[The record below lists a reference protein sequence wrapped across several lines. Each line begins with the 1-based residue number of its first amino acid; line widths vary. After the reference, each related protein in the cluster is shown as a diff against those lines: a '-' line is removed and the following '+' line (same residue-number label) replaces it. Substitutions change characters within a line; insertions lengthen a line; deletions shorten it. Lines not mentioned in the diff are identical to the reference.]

1 MEYITLREENYPD
14 FLQLY
19 ADAFPPEER
28 RPYAGAIA
36 FGEFANA
43 KRSKF
48 NVLAA
53 MDDGKFVGFMSYW
66 NFDSYTYIEH
76 FAVSPELR
84 GRNIGRAMME
94 HVFRTVNN
102 NVLIEVEL
110 PETEIARRRIGFYE
124 RLGFLPHPEIEY
136 IQPPYS
142 AGLTPLPLM
151 LMTHGKVNMS
161 DWQVTVAPML
171 REVYRYDNGR

>member
-1 MEYITLREENYPD
+1 MEYITLREENFPD
-14 FLQLY
+14 FLRLY

-28 RPYAGAIA
+28 RPYADASE
-36 FGEFANA
+36 FGEFV
-43 KRSKF
+43 RSKHPKF

-53 MDDGKFVGFMSYW
+53 MEDGEFVGFMSYW
-66 NFDSYTYIEH
+66 NFDGYTYIEH

-94 HVFRTVNN
+94 YVFKAVNN

-110 PETEIARRRIGFYE
+110 PETEMARRRIGFYK
-124 RLGFLPHPEIEY
+124 RLGFCPHHDIEY

-142 AGLTPLPLM
+142 DGLSPLPLM
-151 LMTHGKVNMS
+151 LMTHGNVDMS
-161 DWQVTVAPML
+161 DWQRTVAPML
-171 REVYRYDNGR
+171 REVYRYDNGC